1 MVTLAF
7 VLYKYF
13 PFGGLQRD
21 FLRIALSCQRRGVNI
36 RVYALSWQGDLPA
49 GFDLRIPPSSEVRA
63 LANHRR
69 YEKFYAWLAADLVK
83 EPVSRVIGF
92 NKMPGLDVYYAADPC
107 YAEKAK
113 TARNPLYR
121 SLPRYRHFAAAE
133 RAVFA
138 PEAQTRVLMISAL
151 QKPFFQRHYG
161 TPDARFHL
169 LSPGIAHDRR
179 RPDATKATLI
189 RADFRREF
197 GLLPDDLL
205 LLQIGSGFKT
215 KGLDRTLEA
224 VKALPSTLRSRVR
237 LLAIGQDAPAPF
249 LRLGKRLGLSR
260 QFSILAGR
268 DDIPRFLLGAD
279 LLIHPAYHENTG
291 TVLLEALLAGLPVLT
306 TAVCGYAHYIAE
318 ANAGRVLP
326 EPFLQANLNRALE
339 ELLTDPAERHK
350 ATEYALAYAQTADL
364 HALPEI
370 AADLIL
376 DGLCN

>member
-21 FLRIALSCQRRGVNI
+21 FLRIALSCQRRGVRV

-49 GFDLRIPPSSEVRA
+49 GFDLRMPPPDTVRA

-69 YEKFYAWLAADLVK
+69 YEKFHAWLSADLAGD
-83 EPVSRVIGF
+83 PAARVIGF
-92 NKMPGLDVYYAADPC
+92 NKMSGLDVYYAADPC
-107 YAEKAK
+107 YEEKAR

-121 SLPRYRHFAAAE
+121 LLPRYRYFAAAE
-133 RAVFA
+133 RAVFG
-138 PEAQTRVLMISAL
+138 PEAGTRVLMISAA
-151 QKPFFQRHYG
+151 QKPVFQRHYG
-161 TPDARFHL
+161 TPDTRFHL
-169 LSPGIAHDRR
+169 LPPGVDRDRR
-179 RPDATKATLI
+179 RPDEAEAAAI

-197 GLLPDDLL
+197 GLSAEDLL
-205 LLQIGSGFKT
+205 LVQIGSGFKT
-215 KGLDRTLEA
+215 KGLDRALQA
-224 VKALPSTLRSRVR
+224 IKALPSDLRSRTR
-237 LLAIGQDAPAPF
+237 LIAIGQDAPLPF
-249 LRLGKRLGLSR
+249 LRLGKRLGLSG

-306 TAVCGYAHYIAE
+306 TGVCGYAHYISA
-318 ANAGRVLP
+318 AKAGRVLP
-326 EPFLQANLNRALE
+326 EPFLQADLNRALE
-339 ELLTDPAERHK
+339 ELLTSPDERLR
-350 ATEYALAYAQTADL
+350 ATEHALEYARTAEL
-364 HALPEI
+364 HALPEK

-376 DGLCN
+376 EGL